1 MGAENSVGACRT
13 ENQGGCVTY
22 AELSAIRER
31 SYRNGN
37 WRRLTRTER
46 ALYKASLGLAR
57 LRGKLVN
64 QNLLGALR
72 GIIEKMLR
80 SFDGFL
86 LELGRG
92 RARALKELYR
102 RKGVFSWLPSLEG
115 LLEDDGYLLWLG
127 SRELLLKGL
136 GLTTT

>member
-1 MGAENSVGACRT
+1 
-13 ENQGGCVTY
+13 
-22 AELSAIRER
+22 
-31 SYRNGN
+31 
-37 WRRLTRTER
+37 LTRTEK

>member
-1 MGAENSVGACRT
+1 MWTEASAGERRT

-80 SFDGFL
+80 SFEGFL
-86 LELGRG
+86 LELGRKKTES
-92 RARALKELYR
+92 LKELYR
-102 RKGVFSWLPSLEG
+102 RNGVFSWLPLLEG
-115 LLEDDGYLLWLG
+115 LLDDEDYILWLG
-127 SRELLLKGL
+127 NRELILRGI
-136 GLTTT
+136 GMV